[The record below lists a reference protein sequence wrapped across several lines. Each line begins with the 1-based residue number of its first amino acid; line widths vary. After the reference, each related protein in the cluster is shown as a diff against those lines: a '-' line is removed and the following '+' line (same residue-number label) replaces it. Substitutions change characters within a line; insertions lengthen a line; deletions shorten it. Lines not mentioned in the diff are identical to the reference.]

1 MRLQL
6 PVPVRI
12 RMHMFTSHKGK
23 RENISAKAKDLPPG
37 GIEPSALGWLL
48 SLRNGSNCAGT
59 VID

>member
-1 MRLQL
+1 
-6 PVPVRI
+6 
-12 RMHMFTSHKGK
+12 
-23 RENISAKAKDLPPG
+23 LPPG